1 MIIYRLSVIDYLNH
15 VKINYLGL
23 IGQLVIQ
30 TFSKYALLSASILTL
45 TLVACQKPA
54 DKPTEPVQP
63 AQTQDGHEHYKTD
76 DDTMVDLSAETAEY
90 KHWVEG
96 QMEILLEQT
105 QKFVALLDAGQ
116 LEEAKALYPHARI
129 PFERSEPIAEIFGDL
144 VDALITMKL
153 TWKQA
158 RFGQAFMPLKK
169 SYGQKILPKAPK
181 NLASS

>member
-144 VDALITMKL
+144 VHALITMKL
-153 TWKQA
+153 T
-158 RFGQAFMPLKK
+158 
-169 SYGQKILPKAPK
+169 
-181 NLASS
+181 